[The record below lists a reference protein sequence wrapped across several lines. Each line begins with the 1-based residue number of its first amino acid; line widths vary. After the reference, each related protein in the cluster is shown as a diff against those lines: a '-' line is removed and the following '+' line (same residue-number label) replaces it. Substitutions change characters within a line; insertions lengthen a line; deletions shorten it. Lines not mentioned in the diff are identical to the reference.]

1 MSVEVY
7 FYILLLCFVALMW
20 VLIKLSMSLQDEA
33 WAVRAWNEEIEKAIR
48 KLSEQLEEQ
57 RLAAWKLIQLEEE
70 RIQLACE
77 FFGKSRTAPQPP
89 EEASLDAKEPQG
101 KQ

>member
-7 FYILLLCFVALMW
+7 FFILLLCFLALMW
-20 VLIKLSMSLQDEA
+20 VLVKLAMSLQDEA
-33 WAVRAWNEEIEKAIR
+33 WAVRAWNEEIEKAIQ

-77 FFGKSRTAPQPP
+77 LFGKSRTEPQSP
-89 EEASLDAKEPQG
+89 ADANQDAKEQPG